1 LDSNGNQ
8 AGLWLKGLSSTE
20 MRYPDIFMV
29 KLAILCG
36 CERSVCA
43 AARYFVHRKKNEK
56 NEKSLLTLC
65 QVTPYMPLTNE
76 GGAPL
81 AQISSPL

>member
-1 LDSNGNQ
+1 
-8 AGLWLKGLSSTE
+8 
-20 MRYPDIFMV
+20 MRGV
-29 KLAILCG
+29 AAI
-36 CERSVCA
+36 RCA

-56 NEKSLLTLC
+56 NQKSLLTLSSL
-65 QVTPYMPLTNE
+65 TPYMPLTNE